1 MSQAVLPSHVAMTG
15 YHQSV
20 HRSSPTCP
28 VSQSPTGDAKAP
40 SKSFLRRSRETRLTA
55 AAQLSR
61 CSVDEHS
68 MRGTSPT
75 GHAPETCKK
84 PKPSVCEVRKKGSHV
99 RSSNSLLRLFSEVV
113 RLRASTTSKLTF
125 FIAVCMTSLE
135 PTSCMHAFCVPLFGS
150 TPDNNSFHR
159 SR

>member
-1 MSQAVLPSHVAMTG
+1 MSQAVLPAHVAMSG

-28 VSQSPTGDAKAP
+28 VSQSTTGDAKAQ
-40 SKSFLRRSRETRLTA
+40 SKLFLRRSRETRLAA
-55 AAQLSR
+55 AAQR
-61 CSVDEHS
+61 CGVRGHEYS

-75 GHAPETCKK
+75 GHAPDTCNK
-84 PKPSVCEVRKKGSHV
+84 PKPSVSEVRKKGAHV
-99 RSSNSLLRLFSEVV
+99 RSSNSLSRLFSEVV
-113 RLRASTTSKLTF
+113 RLRASTASKLTF

-135 PTSCMHAFCVPLFGS
+135 PTSCMHAFYLPLLGR

-159 SR
+159 